1 MKQTILSKKESPLLE
16 YAISK
21 LNPEVFSH
29 PVWVRFGNKGE
40 GNSSKIIGVLFNTA
54 QKLQNDNPSDACQL
68 MLACS
73 VFQIDANQHQNAL
86 ATVQRVLAL
95 AKRTG
100 LTRELLWAN
109 WGACAICVQ
118 QGNYDQATI
127 YIEDLQIALSGQN
140 EWVLANFV
148 DVVKQSLLHAASTS
162 VAERFSSS
170 REQAIGDLLSLTY
183 DWLQKWGAATK
194 TSEED
199 LKVNTSKQTTRALQ
213 QEKLSQTSFSAL
225 HRRGYWNTLKL
236 AVRGELRLQWVEK
249 DRNHTSE
256 RLSFW
261 QSILNSLLLS
271 QSGRKNEP
279 QIVQDVPQVLNIT
292 NSPPKVSLPA
302 FMSDSINNPIP
313 EPTITVIPMTVQ
325 MLGHFSITVQDSLLK
340 LHATRGLSLL
350 KYLLLYHKQ
359 NTPRE
364 VLMDIFWPDADPEAA
379 RNNLNVAIHGLRQV
393 LRTVTDVEMIH
404 FEDGAYGLSPD
415 LEIWL
420 DVEEFERCI
429 KTGQRLESQ
438 KQLTA
443 AVAEYEIAVNLYR
456 GDFLADNP
464 YEGWTVLDR
473 ERLRIA
479 YLDTLDHLSQIYFSQ
494 ERYAACVTLCQ
505 LILTRDLCREDAH
518 CRLMQCYSRLGQGP
532 LALRQYQICVEALR
546 VELEVEPAPE
556 TIQLYNHIR
565 RREHI

>member
-1 MKQTILSKKESPLLE
+1 MKQTMLSKKESPLLE

-29 PVWVRFGNKGE
+29 PVWVRFGNME
-40 GNSSKIIGVLFNTA
+40 ESNSSKIIEVLFKTA
-54 QKLQNDNPSDACQL
+54 QKLQDDNPSDACQL
-68 MLACS
+68 MLVCS
-73 VFQIDANQHQNAL
+73 VIQTYANQRLKAL
-86 ATVQRVLAL
+86 ATVQHVLAL

-118 QGNYDQATI
+118 QGNYNQATI
-127 YIEDLQIALSGQN
+127 YIDDLQIALSGQK
-140 EWVLANFV
+140 EWILADFV
-148 DVVKQSLLHAASTS
+148 DVVKQSLLHTTPAS
-162 VAERFSSS
+162 VAEQCSSS
-170 REQAIGDLLSLTY
+170 RKQAMEDLLSLTY
-183 DWLQKWGAATK
+183 DWLQKWGAATQP
-194 TSEED
+194 SEEE
-199 LKVNTSKQTTRALQ
+199 LKVNTSQQTTHTLQ
-213 QEKLSQTSFSAL
+213 QENLSHSFSAL
-225 HRRGYWNTLKL
+225 HRRGYWNTLKR

-249 DRNHTSE
+249 DGNHKKE
-256 RLSFW
+256 RLPFW
-261 QSILNSLLLS
+261 QSILNSLRLS
-271 QSGRKNEP
+271 RSGRIIEP
-279 QIVQDVPQVLNIT
+279 QIAQDVPQNLSVT

-302 FMSDSINNPIP
+302 LISDSINNPIL
-313 EPTITVIPMTVQ
+313 EHTITVIPMTVQ

-364 VLMDIFWPDADPEAA
+364 VLMDIFWPDADPDAA
-379 RNNLNVAIHGLRQV
+379 RNNLNVAMHGLRQV
-393 LRTVTDVEMIH
+393 LRTVTDVEIIH

-420 DVEEFERCI
+420 DVEEFDRCI
-429 KTGQRLESQ
+429 KTGQRLEAQ
-438 KQLTA
+438 KQMTA
-443 AVAEYEIAVNLYR
+443 AVAEYEIAINLYR
-456 GDFLADNP
+456 GEFLADTP

-479 YLDTLDHLSQIYFSQ
+479 YLDTIDHLSQIYFNQ
-494 ERYAACVTLCQ
+494 EQYAACITLCQ

-518 CRLMQCYSRLGQGP
+518 CRLMQCYSRVGQPP

-546 VELEVEPAPE
+546 AELDVEPALE
-556 TIQLYNHIR
+556 TEKIYNSIR
-565 RREHI
+565 RHEPV